1 MKRKL
6 IQMAGKTMVVSL
18 PSDWV
23 KKYNLKK
30 GEEID
35 VEERDRLI
43 QIKTEKEQKTEKIK
57 IDVNKINTP
66 LMWRFISSAYIKGV
80 DEIELEYSKKEQKEE
95 IKKIVQTLI
104 GFALI
109 KETEQ
114 SVILKEISG
123 SASEFDTILRRV
135 FLMLISLSQTVLT
148 LTENQDKKL
157 LEEVIDK
164 DHNINCFV
172 NFCLRYLN
180 KHGYEDYTKTSL
192 LYATIRELEFVG
204 DEYSDMAK
212 EIMKSKFRMD
222 KNTKKLFTDTNKF
235 LEGYYKLFYSP
246 KFEESLELYNQRKG
260 LLNESRLIEKKT
272 KEEIVIIGYLKTI
285 ISSVFHLTEI
295 VFEKII

>member
-18 PSDWV
+18 PADWV

-35 VEERDRLI
+35 VEEKERLI
-43 QIKTEKEQKTEKIK
+43 QIRTEKEQKTEKIK

-66 LMWRFISSAYIKGV
+66 LMWRFINSAYIKGV

-95 IKKIVQTLI
+95 IKKIAQTLI
-104 GFALI
+104 GFALV

-114 SVILKEISG
+114 SIILKEISG
-123 SASEFDTILRRV
+123 SASEFDTILRRI
-135 FLMLISLSQTVLT
+135 FLMLISLSQTVLA

-164 DHNINCFV
+164 DHNINWFV
-172 NFCLRYLN
+172 SFCLRYLN

-192 LYATIRELEFVG
+192 LYAIIRELEFVG

-212 EIMKSKFRMD
+212 EIIKPKV
-222 KNTKKLFTDTNKF
+222 KINKQTKKLFINTNEF
-235 LEGYYKLFYSP
+235 LEEYYKFFYTP
-246 KFEESLELYNQRKG
+246 KFEESVKLYNQRKK
-260 LLNESRLIEKKT
+260 LLDESKLIEKNN

-295 VFEKII
+295 VFEKVI

>member
-6 IQMAGKTMVVSL
+6 IQMAGKTLVVSL
-18 PSDWV
+18 PSYWV
-23 KKYNLKK
+23 KKYGLKK

-35 VEERDRLI
+35 IEEKGKII
-43 QIKTEKEQKTEKIK
+43 QIRTETEQKTEKIK
-57 IDVNKINTP
+57 IDVNKINMP

-95 IKKIVQTLI
+95 IKKIAQTLI

-123 SASEFDTILRRV
+123 SASEFDTILRRI
-135 FLMLISLSQTVLT
+135 FLMLTSLSQTVLT

-212 EIMKSKFRMD
+212 EIMKSKFKMD

-235 LEGYYKLFYSP
+235 LEGYYKLFYNP
-246 KFEESLELYNQRKG
+246 KFEESLELYNQRKE
-260 LLNESRLIEKKT
+260 LLNESRLIEKKN
-272 KEEIVIIGYLKTI
+272 KEEIVMIGYLKTI